1 MIFLTLLI
9 IPLLIAVI
17 SFIFLKGITWKEFLL
32 LIGAVVLIVGIS
44 SAICYYNNLYYNEIW
59 NGQVVSKDKE
69 EVHCRH
75 SYSCNCRIVTSGSGK
90 NQTTTTHCDTCY
102 EHRYDYDYVVRDN
115 TGHSYDINTVD
126 RQGLITPPRF
136 ETVEIEE
143 PTAHVSSYK
152 NYLKASSDSLF
163 RKDFDNEKYKGKL
176 PEYPNIIYDYYRLN
190 RIVTTNF
197 TLENKQHW
205 DNILSDING
214 KLGKKKQANIILV
227 LTKNQSQ
234 DYMQAL
240 DQYWKGGNKND
251 AIIVLNIDTN
261 NKIEWVEVLALV
273 KDDMFKIQLRDSL
286 TNIET
291 LNMEKIMPE
300 IENCVSK
307 YFVRK
312 RMREFEYLTYAVTP
326 SMTQYIVSLVLC
338 LLVTIVLIVFFE
350 EDNTFEGDPQ

>member
-102 EHRYDYDYVVRDN
+102 EHHYDYDYVVRDN
-115 TGHSYDINTVD
+115 TGHSYDIDTVD

-136 ETVEIEE
+136 ETVEIGE

-152 NYLKASSDSLF
+152 NYLKASSDTLF
-163 RKDFDNEKYKGKL
+163 RKDFVNEKYKGKL
-176 PEYPNIIYDYYRLN
+176 PEYPNIIYDYYRLT
-190 RIVTTNF
+190 RVVTANF
-197 TLENKQHW
+197 ALENKKQW
-205 DNILSDING
+205 DNALSEING
-214 KLGKKKQANIILV
+214 KLGKKKQSNIILV

-234 DYMQAL
+234 DYVQAL
-240 DQYWKGGNKND
+240 DQYWRGGNKND
-251 AIIVLNIDTN
+251 VIIIINIDAT
-261 NKIEWVEVLALV
+261 NKIERVSTLVLA
-273 KDDMFKIQLRDSL
+273 KDDMLKIQLRDNL
-286 TNIET
+286 MDIET
-291 LNMEKIMPE
+291 LSMEKIMPE

-312 RMREFEYLTYAVTP
+312 RMREFEYLMYAVTP
-326 SMTQYIVSLVLC
+326 SVTQYIVSLILC
-338 LLVTIVLIVFFE
+338 LIATIGLVIVFENEDIFE
-350 EDNTFEGDPQ
+350 